1 MVRSKTKR
9 ERFRAPLS
17 GRVFGT
23 VAKALGLRFARNN
36 KALTRY
42 LNGRAVSDCARREI
56 ITSFAEDLVE
66 QGIIPPLRIPNDGR
80 NSITEPL
87 GETLAVFAE
96 EWDSLVGNTSTLSA
110 GVDRPDL
117 AGAAYLR
124 LITVDLSLR
133 YAALLHLAG
142 LPAPEPDTPP
152 WADSRGGALCLRELL
167 KRCGPEGPTRVQL
180 AELMEVSRNTVD
192 AWLDQG
198 ARPRQDHLDRIGDR
212 LAPFIEGMDAQ
223 AVSGALRLHYGLS
236 EICDTLARHVGLE
249 TVIET
254 ATAFV
259 RLAGFAYEELGEHG
273 DEYTD
278 EEVALLHLIVFVTGA
293 HGPFGLGLLRCLI
306 DREEDPL
313 WQAELVAAAM
323 PWESRL
329 IYVMKMLRDTDN
341 IARDANNRFGIPV
354 EFSESVLDDT
364 LRWAQSNPSLPRKF
378 DPGTTVYRVS
388 GDARFSASNRL
399 MQYESAMAVGDHDT
413 ALVHIRR
420 AVKLQPENAMYHF
433 LLGATLG
440 QIGKVDEGIQECW
453 IADALNPDD
462 ELPKVEVGIILMNA
476 GRNPE
481 ARQHLEDT
489 ARDREHISAHLS
501 FNLGVARF
509 RCEAYPEAM
518 EALDT
523 SISQR
528 NDYGPALDMAAQCA
542 FAIGETKKARN
553 LAKRAKRHGHTEA
566 YDNWRA
572 GLYRKKK

>member
-1 MVRSKTKR
+1 M
-9 ERFRAPLS
+9 
-17 GRVFGT
+17 
-23 VAKALGLRFARNN
+23 
-36 KALTRY
+36 
-42 LNGRAVSDCARREI
+42 
-56 ITSFAEDLVE
+56 SFAEDLVE
-66 QGIIPPLRIPNDGR
+66 QGVIPPLRLSNDDR
-80 NSITEPL
+80 SSISELL
-87 GETLAVFAE
+87 GETLVLHASQ
-96 EWDSLVGNTSTLSA
+96 WDSLVGSATTLSA
-110 GVDRPDL
+110 GVDKPDL

-133 YAALLHLAG
+133 YAVLLHLAG
-142 LPAPEPDTPP
+142 LPAPEPDAPL
-152 WADSRGGALCLRELL
+152 WADARGGALCLRELL

-180 AELMEVSRNTVD
+180 AELIEVSRNTVD
-192 AWLDQG
+192 GWLDKSV
-198 ARPRQDHLDRIGDR
+198 RPRQDRLDSIGEH

-236 EICDTLARHVGLE
+236 EICDTLARHIGLE

-259 RLAGFAYEELGEHG
+259 RLAGFAYEELGGQG

-278 EEVALLHLIVFVTGA
+278 EEVALVHLIVFVTGA

-323 PWESRL
+323 PWEGRL
-329 IYVMKMLRDTDN
+329 IYVMKTLRDTDT
-341 IARDANNRFGIPV
+341 IARDASQRFGIPI

-399 MQYESAMAVGDHDT
+399 MQYEAAMAVGDHDT

-433 LLGATLG
+433 LLGAILG
-440 QIGKVDEGIQECW
+440 QVGKVDEGIQECW

-476 GRNPE
+476 DRDPE
-481 ARQHLEDT
+481 ARQHLEDM
-489 ARDREHISAHLS
+489 ARDRDQVSAHLA

-523 SISQR
+523 SISLR
-528 NDYGPALDMAAQCA
+528 DDYGPALDMAAQCA
-542 FAIGETKKARN
+542 FAIGETKKARD

-572 GLYRKKK
+572 GMYRKKK